1 VRLDASDPPSP
12 PAVARGFARAA
23 AVVAL
28 GAFGYQW
35 LTTGSGDWKL
45 VAFAGL
51 VLALNDVVATYLG
64 MAGAALSRM
73 FHGSAITLD
82 DEIADLEM
90 RLADPALPAER
101 EIPAAL
107 RLAEIYRK
115 YRHDSRRAEALV
127 GRVRTKY
134 PDAPELRGADLVT

>member
-1 VRLDASDPPSP
+1 MTFDASDPPSP
-12 PAVARGFARAA
+12 PTVARRFAQAA
-23 AVVAL
+23 AVAAL

-35 LTTGSGDWKL
+35 LKTGSGDWKL

-51 VLALNDVVATYLG
+51 VLALTDVVTTFLE
-64 MAGAALSRM
+64 MAGAGLSRI
-73 FHGSAITLD
+73 FHGSTITLD

-90 RLADPALPAER
+90 RLADPTLTAEH

-127 GRVRTKY
+127 GRVRAKY
-134 PDAPELRGADLVT
+134 PDAQELRGVDLVT

>member
-1 VRLDASDPPSP
+1 MR
-12 PAVARGFARAA
+12 RFATAA

-28 GAFGYQW
+28 AAFGYEW
-35 LTTGSGDWKL
+35 LSTGRGDWKL

-51 VLALNDVVATYLG
+51 VLALTDVVATLLG
-64 MAGAALSRM
+64 MAGTGLSRM
-73 FHGSAITLD
+73 FQGSAITLD

-90 RLADPALPAER
+90 RLADPTLAAEH

-127 GRVRTKY
+127 DRVRAKY
-134 PDAPELRGADLVT
+134 PDAPELHGVDVVP